1 MATAT
6 TTQPRLRA
14 LYETQLR
21 TQLKDSLELGNIM
34 QVPKIEK
41 IVISMGVGAAVQQPS
56 LLDNAVRDL
65 TLIAGQKPVVTRAK
79 KSIAG
84 FKLREGNAIGCK
96 VTLRG
101 ATMYEFLDRLVSL
114 AVPRIRDFRGLPPK
128 AFDGRGNY
136 TFGVTEQT
144 IFPEIEYDKIDA
156 TRGMDITIVTTAKTD
171 AHGKA
176 LLDAFGF
183 PFRREGQQ

>member
-6 TTQPRLRA
+6 VHTPRLKA

-41 IVISMGVGAAVQQPS
+41 IVIAMGVGAAVQQPS
-56 LLDNAVRDL
+56 LLDNAIRDL
-65 TLIAGQKPVVTRAK
+65 TTIAGQKPVVTRAK

-84 FKLREGNAIGCK
+84 FKLREGMSIGCR

-101 ATMYEFLDRLVSL
+101 ERMYEMIDRLVSIAL
-114 AVPRIRDFRGLPPK
+114 PRIRDFRGIDPGQ
-128 AFDGRGNY
+128 FDGRGN
-136 TFGVTEQT
+136 FAMGVREQT
-144 IFPEIEYDKIDA
+144 IFPEIDYDSVE
-156 TRGMDITIVTTAKTD
+156 TFRGLNIVITTTAKTD
-171 AHGKA
+171 EEGRA
-176 LLDAFGF
+176 LLAKLGM
-183 PFRREGQQ
+183 PFRAN